1 MEMKL
6 IQYFKQAWNLM
17 RLEKLFSS
25 IYIIGTGLSITIV
38 MVLSIVFY
46 IKIANIYPETNRDRL
61 LVVKSGMEKYGE
73 RGWSASSLSW
83 KTIETCFRS
92 IESAEAVT
100 AISGSYTDSYVQA
113 DGSNEQ
119 IPVVTKNV
127 DTQFWTV
134 FPFRF
139 TEGKPFTEADFQS
152 GVATVVIAES
162 LAKRLFGSAEAVG
175 RDMSLDFRSYRIA
188 GVVKDASFTTAR
200 VYAHIYLPHSAVSP
214 GYKEAAF
221 GQHGTL
227 GRMEA
232 YILAASV
239 GEVEKTRQAAV
250 ENVNKYAQSLAGS
263 EFSVVGQ
270 PDRQWQSI
278 FRMGGNHQPDFTK
291 LLWQYG
297 LVFLLLLLVPAV
309 SLSGMTESR
318 MERRMAEMG
327 VRRAFGAPVGTLM
340 WQVVSENFLFTFL
353 GGMAGLLFSYLIIL
367 LGRNWIMEIGLS
379 YGSVPPDGVD
389 VALSPSMLL
398 NLPVFGIALLVCL
411 ALNLLSSLIPA
422 WRASRREIVY
432 SLNDK

>member
-1 MEMKL
+1 M
-6 IQYFKQAWNLM
+6 IQYFKQAWNLI
-17 RLEKLFSS
+17 RQERLFSS
-25 IYIIGTGLSITIV
+25 IYILGTGLSITIV
-38 MVLSIVFY
+38 MVFSIVFY

-61 LVVKSGMEKYGE
+61 LVVKSGMERYGE
-73 RGWSASSLSW
+73 GGWSSSGLAW
-83 KTIETCFRS
+83 KTIEACFMNL
-92 IESAEAVT
+92 ESVETVT
-100 AISGSYTDSYVQA
+100 AISRNYADNYVQA

-119 IPVVTKNV
+119 LPVVLKYV

-139 TEGKPFTEADFQS
+139 TEGKPFTEADFRS
-152 GVATVVIAES
+152 GMATAVIAES
-162 LAKRLFGSAEAVG
+162 LAKQLFGEADAVG
-175 RDMSLDFRSYRIA
+175 RDVNLDFRPYRVC
-188 GVVKDASFTTAR
+188 GVVKDASFVTER
-200 VYAHIYLPHSAVSP
+200 VYGQLYIPYSIFEN
-214 GYKEAAF
+214 YKEKSF
-221 GQHGTL
+221 GQHNTL
-227 GRMEA
+227 GNMEA
-232 YILAASV
+232 YILAASAKD
-239 GEVEKTRQAAV
+239 VEKTRREAV

-278 FRMGGNHQPDFTK
+278 FRMRGNHQPDFTK

-297 LVFLLLLLVPAV
+297 IVFLLLLLVPAV